1 MTDLPHSPESASTSD
16 RDRQIFLEAIAGR
29 ERTLADVIGQ
39 AGGDFLKGE
48 SPVPRLIQRK
58 TELKLFANDHLQDS
72 EGALLSV
79 LQTRIDEADAL
90 ISEHLELPL
99 IALTTMV
106 EQVLDNSALLTE
118 IVRQA
123 DFRWG
128 QIYGE
133 RPHFEI
139 PGKPPHP
146 DDPYTITSV
155 TAQLKNLLWAIA
167 AEKSRSQD
175 F

>member
-1 MTDLPHSPESASTSD
+1 MTNLPHHPESASASNQ
-16 RDRQIFLEAIAGR
+16 DRQIFLEAIAGR

-48 SPVPRLIQRK
+48 SPVPKLIQRK
-58 TELKLFANDHLQDS
+58 TELKLFVNDHLRDS
-72 EGALLSV
+72 EGALLLV
-79 LQTRIDEADAL
+79 LQNRIDEADAL
-90 ISEHLELPL
+90 ISKHLEFPL
-99 IALTTMV
+99 MALNTMV
-106 EQVLDNSALLTE
+106 EQLLDNSALLKE

-139 PGKPPHP
+139 PGKPPDP
-146 DDPYTITSV
+146 DDPYTAASV
-155 TAQLKNLLWAIA
+155 TVQLKNLLLVIA

>member
-48 SPVPRLIQRK
+48 SPIPRLIQRK

-90 ISEHLELPL
+90 ISKHLELPL

-146 DDPYTITSV
+146 DDPYTMTSV
-155 TAQLKNLLWAIA
+155 TAQLKNLLWVIA

>member
-48 SPVPRLIQRK
+48 SPVPKLIQRK
-58 TELKLFANDHLQDS
+58 TELKLFVNDHLQDS
-72 EGALLSV
+72 EGALLLV

-90 ISEHLELPL
+90 ISKHLELPL

-139 PGKPPHP
+139 PGNPPHP
-146 DDPYTITSV
+146 DDPYTMTSV
-155 TAQLKNLLWAIA
+155 TAQLETLLRAIA